1 MLIFNYR
8 EEADVMR
15 LVVEKVEDSS
25 KLEQAFENY
34 MASKV
39 PYVKGVEGRDLRQP
53 RKFFRRYSLQVQ

>member
-1 MLIFNYR
+1 
-8 EEADVMR
+8 MR

-39 PYVKGVEGRDLRQP
+39 PYVKGVEEKGSKTAEEVLSKVFSSGPMIIKRG
-53 RKFFRRYSLQVQ
+53 KK